1 MAWNSQ
7 VNVNDFLCHSTSTQL
22 DNSSTQLDNSRSYR
36 RIRAPCL
43 ILSLSYDTSA
53 RYVMCL
59 CVYGSVAAVVV
70 PSVRL
75 SSSGCLAETRRGCYG
90 CVGWRSQQSCGGM
103 LLHVYT
109 ST

>member
-7 VNVNDFLCHSTSTQL
+7 VNVNDFLYHPT
-22 DNSSTQLDNSRSYR
+22 STQLDNSRSYR

-59 CVYGSVAAVVV
+59 CVYGSVAVVV
-70 PSVRL
+70 APSVRL
-75 SSSGCLAETRRGCYG
+75 SSSGCLAETRVLRVCWVALTTILWRHAFA
-90 CVGWRSQQSCGGM
+90 CV
-103 LLHVYT
+103 HT